1 VATHIKT
8 KDKTEILKS
17 INGRSKSGDLTSIIG
32 PSGCGKTTLLNLLS
46 GRLFSKNLCLYG
58 NIKVNGHD
66 CNDISKI
73 GDKIAYVM

>member
-1 VATHIKT
+1 
-8 KDKTEILKS
+8 LKS
-17 INGRSKSGDLTSIIG
+17 VDGKSKSGDLTSIIG

-46 GRLFSKNLCLYG
+46 GRLYSKNLSLYG

-66 CNDISKI
+66 CNDMSRI